1 MLIDNFIILL
11 GVLFL
16 TIIIELFVF
25 LFLIKEKFI
34 KILLGV
40 ILINSITNPLANS
53 FLLLG
58 VLLVESLVILA
69 ETFLIK
75 YFFNVR
81 YARAFIVSLIANLV
95 SFLSGAFLLFH

>member
-16 TIIIELFVF
+16 TIIIELIVF
-25 LFLIKEKFI
+25 LFLIKDKFI

-53 FLLLG
+53 FLFLG
-58 VLLVESLVILA
+58 VFVIEFLVILV
-69 ETFLIK
+69 EVFLIK
-75 YFFNVR
+75 YFFNIG
-81 YARAFIVSLIANLV
+81 YFRAFMVSLIANLA
-95 SFLSGAFLLFH
+95 SFLLGAFLLFH